1 MIQGFTQNPRSRQGY
16 RPGLAPTESPRS
28 RCSGLGDGHETSAR
42 HSLRHVPEPR
52 SDDEQLLSNVIQCLD
67 RLYDEQT
74 GVVDVRV
81 LLIATAAALGDSTL
95 SQCMVEG
102 AERLGVILASG
113 DDAVDQNRAALVA
126 TDDVRKMVA
135 RSL

>member
-1 MIQGFTQNPRSRQGY
+1 
-16 RPGLAPTESPRS
+16 
-28 RCSGLGDGHETSAR
+28 
-42 HSLRHVPEPR
+42 VPEPR